1 METLVG
7 IMTILSIILLWLL
20 YWKERSYS
28 NKMVK
33 LFEEQTENARTA
45 SDGWYEANVLLE
57 ELTWAIADE
66 APEHGQARILKRW
79 DEITEAR
86 SA

>member
-7 IMTILSIILLWLL
+7 IMTIASVILLFLL
-20 YWKERSYS
+20 YWQERRYG

-45 SDGWYEANVLLE
+45 SDGWYEANVQLA
-57 ELTWAIADE
+57 ELTRAIADE